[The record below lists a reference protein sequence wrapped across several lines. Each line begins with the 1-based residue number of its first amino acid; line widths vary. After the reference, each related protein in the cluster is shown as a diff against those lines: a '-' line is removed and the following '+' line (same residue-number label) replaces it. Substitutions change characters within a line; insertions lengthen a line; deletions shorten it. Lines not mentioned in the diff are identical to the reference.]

1 MHTLVALLF
10 FVILLLGLGEVSSF
24 SMGAP
29 DSACQ
34 GKLHTASPKLR
45 VMTISDV
52 TRPDPGA

>member
-10 FVILLLGLGEVSSF
+10 SVILLSGLSEVSSF

-34 GKLHTASPKLR
+34 GKFPRYKLQCPN
-45 VMTISDV
+45 VNIV
-52 TRPDPGA
+52 

>member
-10 FVILLLGLGEVSSF
+10 SVILLSVLREVSSF

-34 GKLHTASPKLR
+34 GKFRPRYNVLMITS
-45 VMTISDV
+45 SDV
-52 TRPDPGA
+52 TRPDPGS

>member
-10 FVILLLGLGEVSSF
+10 SVILLSGLSEVSSF

-34 GKLHTASPKLR
+34 GKFPSQVVTVVTLST
-45 VMTISDV
+45 V
-52 TRPDPGA
+52 TRPDPGS